1 MPAPMPAS
9 ASVPAPTPVTSSD
22 SGAGSGPLTARRHG
36 ADARCA
42 CCQRRVGAMS
52 VVPGTLLY
60 MKTTTSTVNP
70 PVPAQRAARP
80 AGHEAVAAG
89 ATPVTA
95 AVAPAVDA
103 DSVAGPVDTQGAAP
117 RGPIAA
123 FVRFVVCGGGV
134 GLLSSAVL
142 LLLAGHVPFAAA
154 NAAVTVV
161 STLLATEL
169 HHRFT
174 FGSAGGGLAGWRV
187 HSKSAATLLVAYL
200 FTTAA
205 VLALGAVHPHPGP
218 LLSQAV
224 YLAASGLAGIG
235 RFLVLRL
242 LVFARRPA
250 RPAAPTLHRGRVTV
264 AA

>member
-1 MPAPMPAS
+1 
-9 ASVPAPTPVTSSD
+9 
-22 SGAGSGPLTARRHG
+22 
-36 ADARCA
+36 
-42 CCQRRVGAMS
+42 MS

-80 AGHEAVAAG
+80 ADHEAVAAD

-103 DSVAGPVDTQGAAP
+103 DSAARPVDTQGAAP

-134 GLLSSAVL
+134 GLLSSGVL
-142 LLLAGHVPFAAA
+142 LLLAGHVPFVAA

-187 HSKSAATLLVAYL
+187 HSKSALTLLVAYL

-205 VLALGAVHPHPGP
+205 VLALGVVHPHPGP